1 MPSREDIARCRIL
14 VVGDVMLDRYWFGSV
29 NRISPEAP
37 VPVVNIES
45 ETEKAGGA
53 ANVALNINALGAQV
67 TLLSCVGCD
76 EASVKLRFL
85 MQDAGVDVL
94 FQEDVTLQ
102 TMVKLRVVARQQQ
115 VLRIDFE
122 KKPDHEV
129 LVRMLADYKSQLSN
143 HDVVVFSDYGKGGL
157 THIEKMIGIACSA
170 GKKVLVDPKGIDF
183 SRYSGATVITPNTAE
198 MAAVVGHW
206 LNEEDLHRRAEM
218 LRNDL
223 ALNAILLTRSEMGMS
238 LFEADEVSS
247 VPAEVHEV
255 SDVTGAGDTVVGT
268 MAILVACGIS
278 CKEAMLHA
286 NRAGGLVVAKFGTA
300 TISYDELF
308 N

>member
-1 MPSREDIARCRIL
+1 MPSREDIACCRIL

-29 NRISPEAP
+29 SRISPEAP

-67 TLLSCVGCD
+67 TLLSCVGRD
-76 EASVKLRFL
+76 EASVKLRLL
-85 MQDAGVDVL
+85 MEEAGVNVL

-129 LVRMLADYKSQLSN
+129 LVKMLEDYQSQISN
-143 HDVVVFSDYGKGGL
+143 HDVVVFSDYCKGGL
-157 THIEKMIGIACSA
+157 THIKKMIEIACSA
-170 GKKVLVDPKGIDF
+170 GKKVLVDPKGTDF
-183 SRYSGATVITPNTAE
+183 SRYSGATMITPNSAE
-198 MAAVVGHW
+198 MAAVVGQW
-206 LNEEDLHRRAEM
+206 LSEDDLHRRAEI

-223 ALNAILLTRSEMGMS
+223 AVSAILLTRSELGMS
-238 LFEADEVSS
+238 LFQANEVSS
-247 VPAEVHEV
+247 VSAEVHEV
-255 SDVTGAGDTVVGT
+255 SDVTGAGDTVIGA
-268 MAILVACGIS
+268 MAVLVACGIS
-278 CKEAMLHA
+278 LKEAMLHA
-286 NRAGGLVVAKFGTA
+286 NRASGLVDAKFGTA
-300 TISYDELF
+300 TISYDEHF